1 MLSNIFN
8 IVVTHWHILLASELL
23 AGSLGRALVLL
34 ENEGCPDVEDTGV
47 IFGATKTLADE
58 LCIRG
63 AWR

>member
-1 MLSNIFN
+1 M
-8 IVVTHWHILLASELL
+8 LLASELL
-23 AGSLGRALVLL
+23 AGSLDRALVLL

-58 LCIRG
+58 PCIRG